1 MGTGGHNV
9 PLILSDNG
17 IRKFTPRECFTLQGF
32 PDSFKLPELA
42 NSHLYKQAGNSV
54 VVPVVN
60 RIAQNIY
67 KSTKNE
73 VCI

>member
-1 MGTGGHNV
+1 M
-9 PLILSDNG
+9 
-17 IRKFTPRECFTLQGF
+17 ECFTLQGF